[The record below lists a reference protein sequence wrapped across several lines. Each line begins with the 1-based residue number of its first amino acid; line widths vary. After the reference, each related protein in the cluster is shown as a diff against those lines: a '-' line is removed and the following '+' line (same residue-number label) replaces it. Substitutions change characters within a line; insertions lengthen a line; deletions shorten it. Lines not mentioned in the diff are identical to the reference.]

1 MQNSYHGVLEDWKV
15 ELIRQRAR
23 LHRVRAQDLPDIEQ
37 ELATTLL
44 CLEYSQDH
52 EQGATERTFV
62 TEVID
67 RSIRALLRKERRY
80 RDRVAEEDGNGL
92 PEEVEIDKRLHQAD
106 VVADV
111 RHMLSEFNDTD
122 RAICLLL
129 SDGASVAAIAT
140 ELTIDWHAVQRR
152 IENIRN
158 RFSAL
163 NIDRASASVEAH
175 ESPLL
180 ISAGDAAS
188 MCGRSERTWRA
199 WDSAGWIPQPVRIGR
214 STMWRRDELQEW
226 ITAGCPRRDDWE
238 IRRQSSA

>member
-1 MQNSYHGVLEDWKV
+1 MQNSYHGVLADWKV

-23 LHRVRAQDLPDIEQ
+23 LHRVRPQDLPDIEQ
-37 ELATTLL
+37 ELALKLTELDYNS
-44 CLEYSQDH
+44 EH
-52 EQGATERTFV
+52 EDGASERTFV

-80 RDRVAEEDGNGL
+80 RSRVAEEDGNGL
-92 PEEVEIDKRLHQAD
+92 PEEFEFDERLYRSD

-111 RHMLSEFNDTD
+111 RHTLSELDETD

-129 SDGASVAAIAT
+129 SDGASISVVAAKLNA
-140 ELTIDWHAVQRR
+140 DWHAVQRR
-152 IENIRN
+152 IENIRK

-163 NIDRASASVEAH
+163 DSDGGSASAEND

-180 ISAGDAAS
+180 INARDAAS
-188 MCGRSERTWRA
+188 MCGRSERTWRT

-214 STMWRRDELQEW
+214 STMWRRDELHAW

-238 IRRQSSA
+238 IRRQSST